1 MSYRSPSNPRSPS
14 ERYAFQFNSNLPL
27 NSSLRTPKPSDQEG
41 GYSYSQS
48 KHSRT
53 LTENTGRM
61 NLQSSGTFETREK
74 KLEDQFH
81 QLLDRCNKSKEFV
94 NNMQKMVFGDKNN
107 DGQRL
112 YASTQALN
120 VKSPVHSNIS
130 TATRTLQDYDHENK
144 YIKRYE
150 KRDHQIVSENRN
162 LRNDDD
168 EDYEKLENEVVDLKK
183 SIMDRLRN
191 KESVSSKKFAAAAE
205 ISDDDDE
212 DFKSHHTHKNDRKSM
227 QQWNTM
233 KENRS
238 AKTATWHNDRNEEER
253 NAYVKGAKEEKT
265 KAEKSLHKLKT
276 TLKEK
281 EQVQQDKYLNL
292 KGKCKE
298 LKNVLR
304 DYVTRVIDLEESL
317 KKKDEQI
324 IEFEDQ
330 VRKGQEELLKN
341 EETINVLKRTEES
354 IRKSEV
360 EAKNINIE
368 YKVRLNE
375 QNEKL
380 ETLEEAIRRSKEAYN
395 EDFGQ
400 ISQENERLRIEVEV
414 LKEKEFGLNKR
425 NDGLERE
432 VGTLKEELE
441 RNKGIVDKL
450 EYQQGEKDADL
461 KELRTQLDQLKTEN
475 GILELKIK
483 ELKDVLRQN
492 NDKLIQE
499 ERKYE
504 DELLKIREEKE
515 REQFQKK
522 DKINNLKQQIK
533 ELEAVIQKAIEDKK
547 IAELEIE
554 RAHDQKHTI
563 ERELGRV
570 RDDVKLA
577 KEEM

>member
-41 GYSYSQS
+41 GPYYSQT

-53 LTENTGRM
+53 LTSETTGRM
-61 NLQSSGTFETREK
+61 GLQSSGAFETREK
-74 KLEDQFH
+74 KLEEQFH

-94 NNMQKMVFGDKNN
+94 NNMQKMVFGDKGN
-107 DGQRL
+107 DDQRL

-120 VKSPVHSNIS
+120 IKSPVHSNIS
-130 TATRTLQDYDHENK
+130 TTTRTLQDYDHENK

-150 KRDHQIVSENRN
+150 KRDQIVSENRN
-162 LRNDDD
+162 LRDDD
-168 EDYEKLENEVVDLKK
+168 EDYEKLENEVVDLKR

-191 KESVSSKKFAAAAE
+191 KELVSSKKMAAAE
-205 ISDDDDE
+205 ISDDDE
-212 DFKSHHTHKNDRKSM
+212 DLKSHTHKNDRKSM
-227 QQWNTM
+227 QQWNTL

-238 AKTATWHNDRNEEER
+238 PKTATWHNDRLSTRNEEER
-253 NAYVKGAKEEKT
+253 NEFVKGAKEEKT

-281 EQVQQDKYLNL
+281 ERVQQDKYLNL

-330 VRKGQEELLKN
+330 VRKGQEELIKN
-341 EETINVLKRTEES
+341 EETINVLKKTEES
-354 IRKSEV
+354 IRKSEI

-380 ETLEEAIRRSKEAYN
+380 ETLEEAIRRSKEMYN
-395 EDFGQ
+395 EELGQ

-461 KELRTQLDQLKTEN
+461 KELRSQLDKLKAEN
-475 GILELKIK
+475 GVLELKIK

-504 DELLKIREEKE
+504 DELAKVKEEKE

-522 DKINNLKQQIK
+522 EKISNLKQQIK

-570 RDDVKLA
+570 REDVKLA